1 LSNGRTRKTEVEAS
15 DRWYFHQR
23 RQTGPSNVEWQLS
36 PRVSVEGSYD
46 NVNDISS
53 SQLQLYA
60 AQNRAAP
67 TESEARL
74 WSALSGGKLGVAF
87 RRQVV
92 LGNGFIVDFV
102 APRVRLVVEVDGSYH
117 AQRVA
122 AEARR
127 DSKLGRLGYRVLRIP
142 AALVMRDLQAA
153 VALVRAAL

>member
-1 LSNGRTRKTEVEAS
+1 MRARHSHNHAK
-15 DRWYFHQR
+15 
-23 RQTGPSNVEWQLS
+23 
-36 PRVSVEGSYD
+36 
-46 NVNDISS
+46 S
-53 SQLQLYA
+53 SQLQHYA

-92 LGNGFIVDFV
+92 LGGSIVDFL
-102 APRVRLVVEVDGSYH
+102 APRARLVVEVDGSYH

-122 AEARR
+122 ADARR

-142 AALVMRDLQAA
+142 AALVMGNSQAA
-153 VALVRAAL
+153 VQRVRAAL